1 MIRLNKQLSAM
12 SHGLLKVKYM
22 LNTHIHL
29 ILDLA
34 EPPCTAICSYLFAI
48 QCHFLSAGSYPY
60 EDVPE
65 WI

>member
-1 MIRLNKQLSAM
+1 M